1 MKSLENIM
9 NYIAAIILVI
19 MFTVLWMDS
28 AEAGWM
34 PDGPVIVEDIDCGA

>member
-1 MKSLENIM
+1 MKSLEDIM

-28 AEAGWM
+28 AEAGFVT
-34 PDGPVIVEDIDCGA
+34 DNPVVIEEVDCD